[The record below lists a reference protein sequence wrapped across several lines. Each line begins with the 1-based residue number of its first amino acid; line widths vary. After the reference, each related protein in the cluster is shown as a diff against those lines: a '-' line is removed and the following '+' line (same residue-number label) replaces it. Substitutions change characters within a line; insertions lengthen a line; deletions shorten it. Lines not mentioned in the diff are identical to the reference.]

1 MNIYE
6 IFTKYQDNNEAIKY
20 LEKRRWNDEPICVY
34 CSSNKVCRHKEKIT
48 NRLQCWNCKK
58 SFSVTVGTI
67 FHHSHIPLNKWF
79 MLIALMRNAKKSLSA
94 CQAAR
99 DLGMNRPTVWSMMHR
114 IRRAMITDEAKLL
127 EGIIEMDETYVGGK
141 PRKKNKSDDDDE
153 NNTPNLRGRG
163 TKKTPVV
170 GMVERDGKVKAIA
183 VSKLELKAKDL
194 RKLIMKSID
203 TKNSILITDEYTGYN
218 RMNDIM
224 HHYNINHSYEYARG
238 DIHTNTIESFWAI
251 LKRGITGQFHWVSK
265 KYLNVYIN
273 EFCYRYNQRMQNDNQ
288 AFNSILESCVYA
300 R

>member
-1 MNIYE
+1 
-6 IFTKYQDNNEAIKY
+6 
-20 LEKRRWNDEPICVY
+20 
-34 CSSNKVCRHKEKIT
+34 
-48 NRLQCWNCKK
+48 
-58 SFSVTVGTI
+58 
-67 FHHSHIPLNKWF
+67 

-127 EGIIEMDETYVGGK
+127 QGIIEMDETYVGGK

-170 GMVERDGKVKAIA
+170 GMVEREGNVKAVA
-183 VSKLELKAKDL
+183 VSNLELKAKDL
-194 RKLIMKSID
+194 KKLIMKSID
-203 TKNSILITDEYTGYN
+203 TQNSILITDEYKAYN
-218 RMNDIM
+218 RMNKVVP
-224 HHYNINHSYEYARG
+224 HYRVNHSKEYVKG

-265 KYLNVYIN
+265 KYLNAYIT
-273 EFCYRYNQRMQNDNQ
+273 EFCYRYNQRMQNDSQ